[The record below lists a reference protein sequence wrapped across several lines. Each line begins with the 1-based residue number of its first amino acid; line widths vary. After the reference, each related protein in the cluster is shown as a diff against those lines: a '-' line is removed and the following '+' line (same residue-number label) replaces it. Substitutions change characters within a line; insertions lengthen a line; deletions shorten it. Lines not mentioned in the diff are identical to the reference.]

1 MKLSP
6 ALRRKIQRAIRLDS
20 SPESDIDELNSVLL
34 QITLALMLVFMIA
47 FFLFMRNTGSEI
59 HQVTELK
66 TQLENARREK
76 LLHALEQTAEI
87 RRIRYG
93 LKAFQQI
100 DPVSGAKRYDLSGIV
115 QDGRFAGA
123 ENPQRSFRIGG
134 TAAYADYSDLRK
146 LEEQWKEE
154 TLKLAGM
161 TDAELSSGGIRPWLD
176 EEVRRHCAM
185 LRGEVEEVQAL
196 AAAELQSH
204 FARNPELVRDPE
216 VRALLERIAAE
227 PPGTAR
233 DLLLSELAARLK
245 IHVYTELRRI
255 GDVPMLENLR

>member
-6 ALRRKIQRAIRLDS
+6 ALRRKIQRAIKLDS

-100 DPVSGAKRYDLSGIV
+100 DPVSGAKRYNLSGIV
-115 QDGRFAGA
+115 EEGRFTGE
-123 ENPQRSFRIGG
+123 ENPRQSFRIGG
-134 TAAYADYSDLRK
+134 AAAYADYSHPEK
-146 LEEQWKEE
+146 LETEWKKES
-154 TLKLAGM
+154 LRLARM
-161 TDAELSSGGIRPWLD
+161 NENDLSAPIRLWLD
-176 EEVRRHCAM
+176 GEIRRYCDT
-185 LRGEVEEVQAL
+185 LRSEVEEIQAL
-196 AAAELQSH
+196 AAAALQSH
-204 FARNPELVRDPE
+204 FARHPELVRDPE
-216 VRALLERIAAE
+216 VRTLLERIAAE

-245 IHVYTELRRI
+245 IHVYAELRRI